1 MTSKILTITLVLCLV
16 PSITGQTGASTTR
29 PSDANAL
36 LSEANFAIVAQDIRE
51 LKRPEFRAL
60 LRARLIGLTRTSDS
74 TERRQA
80 SLAVA
85 TEALSDLCASQDE
98 ILQPQAVWLYGQ
110 VTEAIK
116 KFDPAGAE
124 SLAGKFSLKKDES
137 VSDAA
142 LDLAAAITAMSD
154 PAKASSARE
163 RATADILTGEV
174 PLSTV
179 MGHLLRLQNS
189 NPSGLAPLLSA
200 TLTVEDQ
207 TPGFFPLR
215 LFPFLAGVFLANTT
229 PAEIQTRFVAL
240 IVSRTR
246 LSTEELADFVV
257 RSQVANALQAIAEK
271 TKSLAPALYAEVA
284 TRLNSLAPAA
294 TAMRAE
300 RQAAEDRIK
309 TSSDQLE
316 QMQSEAE
323 RTSDSNYRSGLLA
336 RAGGLALTQGK
347 LRKAIDLA
355 VSAYGDASANS
366 IYLDRFLASVISP
379 AAVKKEEPDVIIYAV
394 SKMGKPLNKAKGL
407 MVLCKYYAAAKETE
421 KTAAALHDA
430 AKALK
435 DAPADNEK
443 LAAAISL
450 AKGFVEYDRAAAFDA
465 FRQIV
470 DTINK
475 LPAPEKQKEKS
486 YYVSLMPIA
495 DELIKSFRLLS
506 AQDES
511 GAFTIAQDIKVAEL
525 RVSAL
530 SGVYSR
536 SRDITK

>member
-1 MTSKILTITLVLCLV
+1 
-16 PSITGQTGASTTR
+16 
-29 PSDANAL
+29 
-36 LSEANFAIVAQDIRE
+36 
-51 LKRPEFRAL
+51 
-60 LRARLIGLTRTSDS
+60 
-74 TERRQA
+74 
-80 SLAVA
+80 LAVA

-116 KFDPAGAE
+116 KFDRAGAE
-124 SLAGKFSLKKDES
+124 ALAGKFSLKKDES
-137 VSDAA
+137 VNDAA
-142 LDLAAAITAMSD
+142 LDFSAAMTAMGD
-154 PAKASSARE
+154 PSKASSAKE
-163 RATADILTGEV
+163 KATAAILTGEV
-174 PLSTV
+174 SGMTV
-179 MGHLLRLQNS
+179 MGRLQGT
-189 NPSGLAPLLSA
+189 NPAGLAPLLA
-200 TLTVEDQ
+200 AVLTVEEQ
-207 TPGFFPLR
+207 KPGYLPLQ
-215 LFPFLAGVFLANTT
+215 LFPFVGVVFLAKSV
-229 PAEIQTRFVAL
+229 PADIQTRFVAM
-240 IVSRTR
+240 IVRRTR
-246 LSTEELADFVV
+246 LSSEELADSMV
-257 RSQVANALQAIAEK
+257 RSQVVNALQAIAEPS
-271 TKSLAPALYAEVA
+271 KSLAPALYPEVV

-294 TAMRAE
+294 TALRAE

-323 RTSDSNYRSGLLA
+323 RTSDSNYRTGLLA

-355 VSAYGDASANS
+355 ASAYGDAPSNS
-366 IYLDRFLASVISP
+366 VYLDRFLASVIS
-379 AAVKKEEPDVIIYAV
+379 AAVKKEDPDVVIYAV

-407 MVLCKYYAAAKETE
+407 IALCKYYAAAKETE
-421 KTAAALHDA
+421 KTAAALRDA

-450 AKGFVEYDRAAAFDA
+450 SKGFVEYDRAAAFDA

-486 YYVSLMPIA
+486 YYVSLMPIGE
-495 DELIKSFRLLS
+495 ELIKSFRLLS

-530 SGVYSR
+530 SGVYSH
-536 SRDITK
+536 SRDVTK